1 MGWAFCVA
9 LRNVSIKDFRLP
21 LKPLCGQT
29 IRQPENL
36 MGGDGWNFMLYVCG
50 WAEWLAIIW
59 CLTGDVGRKWLL
71 CGNLG
76 FRLPLLSNARSKN
89 KALRVR
95 NWLPAMI
102 CPITD

>member
-36 MGGDGWNFMLYVCG
+36 MGRDGWNFMLYVCG
-50 WAEWLAIIW
+50 
-59 CLTGDVGRKWLL
+59 
-71 CGNLG
+71 
-76 FRLPLLSNARSKN
+76 
-89 KALRVR
+89 
-95 NWLPAMI
+95 
-102 CPITD
+102 